1 MAGSKNGGVVLRGS
15 ATGTFSLTRG
25 HITAL
30 KVEVDPRGLGQLYVY
45 FYLIDELHRIYTYKG
60 HCSFLRPPLL
70 YEETSLSPRTC

>member
-30 KVEVDPRGLGQLYVY
+30 KVEVDPRGMGQLYVY
-45 FYLIDELHRIYTYKG
+45 LYFIDKLRRIYTYKG
-60 HCSFLRPPLL
+60 HCPFLRPPFF
-70 YEETSLSPRTC
+70 YEETSLSLRTC